1 MATHIAGLQGMA
13 AVHAIANKAEGMLA
27 PLLEVDE
34 SSSVSSDESSQYSG
48 TSTASSIKVE
58 VKQTATEMLKTAA
71 VCLALAIGT
80 AAAAGSMILSPAIAV
95 FVMAGISIVNVPYSA
110 YKEIRIIKLPALR
123 SLNNKLREDAHH
135 LEESVDALSE
145 EIGYLQPEAERAAT
159 VEQDLR
165 DISAEQHVNV
175 DKIVDLVRENE
186 LIVWEMRDNLRQRIV
201 QDVLK
206 IVMMSDKNNDGR
218 FCRVETKMLVLKIS
232 LQLQEYGVEFDEG
245 KFYKVMSVDPSVER
259 AIKIVKRLIPALNED
274 GDSDDSD
281 GEDED
286 EDTYD
291 MFHIAP
297 NNSLSNV
304 GRRGSTEAEGPGKLS
319 LSITKQAPVPPRR
332 KSRLSTLISPLEE
345 SPRSRTS
352 RSPSPPP
359 VQEPE
364 TQRKRDKVKAFWRKH
379 SD

>member
-1 MATHIAGLQGMA
+1 
-13 AVHAIANKAEGMLA
+13 
-27 PLLEVDE
+27 
-34 SSSVSSDESSQYSG
+34 
-48 TSTASSIKVE
+48 
-58 VKQTATEMLKTAA
+58 
-71 VCLALAIGT
+71 
-80 AAAAGSMILSPAIAV
+80 
-95 FVMAGISIVNVPYSA
+95 
-110 YKEIRIIKLPALR
+110 
-123 SLNNKLREDAHH
+123 
-135 LEESVDALSE
+135 
-145 EIGYLQPEAERAAT
+145 
-159 VEQDLR
+159 
-165 DISAEQHVNV
+165 
-175 DKIVDLVRENE
+175 
-186 LIVWEMRDNLRQRIV
+186 MRDNLRQRIV